1 MSGRNTVQRT
11 CMWLGLYSEALGH
24 ILMTRETMEALR
36 TKEKCG
42 LTCMLKGGVGSCVLS
57 YRLLLASGSANGAQ

>member
-1 MSGRNTVQRT
+1 MQRT
-11 CMWLGLYSEALGH
+11 CTWLGLYSILGH

-42 LTCMLKGGVGSCVLS
+42 LTCMLKGGVGYCVLS
-57 YRLLLASGSANGAQ
+57 DRLLLASGSANGAQ

>member
-36 TKEKCG
+36 KK
-42 LTCMLKGGVGSCVLS
+42 KKNVV
-57 YRLLLASGSANGAQ
+57 